1 MSKKILIYGGS
12 SLISKELINI
22 LAKENYSFVIFCRKA
37 EVFFNNI
44 SSLNIEKNKFDV
56 FEADLLDLQK
66 NFELITRLEKNLEGV
81 IWIAGF
87 TGDSL
92 KEFDNLE
99 LAENNIKINFLHPIL
114 IINKLLSK
122 ITMNGE
128 GFLAVTSSVAG
139 LRGRAKNIFYGSA
152 KSALISFLSGLR
164 QKFNGTLNILTI
176 IPGYMSTKSFK
187 ENAPQFLITTPE
199 KTAQIIVRSI
209 KSKKEIVYINSLWR
223 VIMFTI
229 RLIPEKIFKKLK
241 F

>member
-22 LAKENYSFVIFCRKA
+22 FVKENYSFVIFCRKA

-66 NFELITRLEKNLEGV
+66 NFELISKIEKKLEGV
-81 IWIAGF
+81 IWVAGF
-87 TGDSL
+87 TGDPT
-92 KEFDNLE
+92 KEFENAE
-99 LAENNIKINFLHPIL
+99 LTENNIKINFLHPAL

-122 ITMNGE
+122 INIDE
-128 GFLAVTSSVAG
+128 KGFLAVISSVAG

-164 QKFNGTLNILTI
+164 QKFNGKLNILTI
-176 IPGYMSTKSFK
+176 IPGYMSTKPFK
-187 ENAPQFLITTPE
+187 ENAPQLLITSPE
-199 KTAQIIVRSI
+199 KAAQIIVRAI

-223 VIMFTI
+223 IIMFTI
-229 RLIPEKIFKKLK
+229 KLIPEKIFKRLK

>member
-22 LAKENYSFVIFCRKA
+22 LVKENYSFVIFCRKA

-66 NFELITRLEKNLEGV
+66 NFELISKLEKNLEGV
-81 IWIAGF
+81 IWVAGF
-87 TGDSL
+87 TGDPL
-92 KEFDNLE
+92 KEFDNIE

-122 ITMNGE
+122 INMNGAC
-128 GFLAVTSSVAG
+128 FLAVTSSAAG

-164 QKFNGTLNILTI
+164 QKFNGKLNILTI
-176 IPGYMSTKSFK
+176 KM
-187 ENAPQFLITTPE
+187 N
-199 KTAQIIVRSI
+199 
-209 KSKKEIVYINSLWR
+209 
-223 VIMFTI
+223 
-229 RLIPEKIFKKLK
+229 
-241 F
+241 